1 MKAFLAFVRKE
12 FYHILRDRKTLL
24 VLLVMPVAEI
34 ILFGFALSTEIKNL
48 KIAVLDPSRDAAT
61 ERIINDFQASS
72 YFNIIDMAE
81 RPDDIDKLFRSNS
94 IDLAIVFESNF
105 YSRALHEG
113 DAGVQIIADGSN
125 INTATMAVY
134 YASNIIS
141 RYQGEL
147 AAERMMQGGGTI
159 AAAPLMIIPL
169 VKMLYNPQGNSAFNF
184 VPGVMGMI
192 LMLICAMMTAVAIVR
207 EKERGTM
214 EVLLVSP
221 VRPLSM
227 IFAKTIPYL
236 AVSTINLITILLLSV
251 YVLGV
256 PISGSIGWLFIL
268 SVIFIL
274 VSLSLG
280 ILISTLVA
288 NQVGAMLASGMLLM
302 LPTILLSGML
312 FPIEAMPLP
321 LQWLTNIVP
330 ARWYIDSVKVI
341 MIQGLGIKFALN
353 DLLILIVMA
362 AVLLGFSLKFYKNRL
377 E

>member
-1 MKAFLAFVRKE
+1 MKQFMAFVRKE

-24 VLLVMPVAEI
+24 ILFVMPVVEI

-61 ERIINDFQASS
+61 QRIESDFQASS
-72 YFNIIDMAE
+72 YFNIVE
-81 RPDDIDKLFRSNS
+81 VVQRPEDIDRLFLNNS
-94 IDLAIVFESNF
+94 IDLAIVFESDF
-105 YSRALHEG
+105 YNRVLHEG
-113 DAGVQIIADGSN
+113 DASIQIIADGSN
-125 INTATMAVY
+125 INTATMAIY

-141 RYQGEL
+141 RYQMEM
-147 AAERMMQGGGTI
+147 AMENSAMPRVQI
-159 AAAPLMIIPL
+159 ATQ
-169 VKMLYNPQGNSAFNF
+169 VKMLYNPQNNSAFTF

-192 LMLICAMMTAVAIVR
+192 MILICAMMTAVAIVR

-221 VRPLSM
+221 VKPLTM

-256 PISGSIGWLFIL
+256 PISGSIGWLFVL
-268 SVIFIL
+268 SLVYIM
-274 VSLSLG
+274 VSLALG
-280 ILISTLVA
+280 MLISTIVA
-288 NQVGAMLASGMLLM
+288 TQVAAMLASGMLLM

-321 LQWLTNIVP
+321 LQWLTYIVP
-330 ARWYIDSVKVI
+330 ARWYIDSMKVI
-341 MIQGLGIKFALN
+341 MIQGLGIKFALQ

-362 AVLLGFSLKFYKNRL
+362 AVLLGFSLKFHKNRL